1 MNPLCL
7 CESGKHHGETRRAR
21 GRGGGGGGPR
31 SPDLDQIPARGARR
45 RDLGARPPPARRPPR
60 PQAWPRG
67 RPPGPSPHPPRPRA
81 LGSALP
87 RGLGP
92 RWVRTVALSGAP
104 APCGRAP
111 KPKERFVP
119 DTEFGIEELL
129 ARPGRPRDRA
139 REALVP
145 ATPDAAETPTGE
157 DSLDRGLRWTQGR
170 RSSGGAEAKNRFQ
183 ETETS
188 SGGCAASSS
197 SAFTPALCPRSFS
210 SLPVSRV
217 QGFLSRQQLQG
228 CCDARL
234 GRIGLAHVTFLPPL
248 SPQCQTHCSLDPF
261 HVREGPGAIALDQEV
276 GRPSRLRTKVK
287 IGMGRKRKRRH
298 RVLLIARE
306 ASLVS
311 LAPMQPLTWIS
322 QLLTSSKPGP
332 ILHSGARRASKGR
345 ADWPLHPVHCRR
357 VRWQC

>member
-1 MNPLCL
+1 MALDFRYL
-7 CESGKHHGETRRAR
+7 SSTREKSKA
-21 GRGGGGGGPR
+21 GPFA
-31 SPDLDQIPARGARR
+31 P
-45 RDLGARPPPARRPPR
+45 PPPAPGVSPGCGGSLRA
-60 PQAWPRG
+60 AWAWDWQR
-67 RPPGPSPHPPRPRA
+67 
-81 LGSALP
+81 
-87 RGLGP
+87 GP
-92 RWVRTVALSGAP
+92 RNLHL
-104 APCGRAP
+104 
-111 KPKERFVP
+111 K
-119 DTEFGIEELL
+119 
-129 ARPGRPRDRA
+129 ARPGRPRDGA

-145 ATPDAAETPTGE
+145 ATPDAAESPTGE

-248 SPQCQTHCSLDPF
+248 PPQCQTHCSLDPF

-276 GRPSRLRTKVK
+276 GRSSRLRTKVK
-287 IGMGRKRKRRH
+287 IGMGRKRKRMH
-298 RVLLIARE
+298 HVLLIARE

-311 LAPMQPLTWIS
+311 LAPMQPL
-322 QLLTSSKPGP
+322 PGFP
-332 ILHSGARRASKGR
+332 S
-345 ADWPLHPVHCRR
+345 C
-357 VRWQC
+357 